1 MKTIK
6 DCHYLYS
13 KCDVLLL
20 ADVFEKFRNNS
31 LKNYGLFPIH
41 YLSALALSRDAMFK
55 MTKVELELTA
65 NLDMYIFFEKCIRGG
80 VSQVSNRYSKTNK
93 KYLKYYGTKPES
105 QHIIYLDANNIYG
118 SVMSMF
124 LPKQVD

>member
-20 ADVFEKFRNNS
+20 ADVFEKFRNHS
-31 LKNYGLFPIH
+31 FKNYGLFPIH
-41 YLSALALSRDAMFK
+41 YLSALVLSRDAMFK

-65 NLDMYIFFEKCIRGG
+65 NLDMYIFFEKYIRGG
-80 VSQVSNRYSKTNK
+80 VS
-93 KYLKYYGTKPES
+93 
-105 QHIIYLDANNIYG
+105 
-118 SVMSMF
+118 
-124 LPKQVD
+124 